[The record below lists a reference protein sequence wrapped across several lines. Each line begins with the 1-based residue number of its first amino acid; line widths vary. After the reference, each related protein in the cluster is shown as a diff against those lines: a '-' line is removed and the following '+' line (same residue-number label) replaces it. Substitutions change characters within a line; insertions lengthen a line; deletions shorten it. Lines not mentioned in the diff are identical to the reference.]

1 MYTFIFIQKIKK
13 AYKKIYILDI
23 KKSMLISAKI
33 SKFIYFLKKIVYN

>member
-1 MYTFIFIQKIKK
+1 MQKIKK

-23 KKSMLISAKI
+23 KNSMLIYAKI